1 MTKPVRTARLV
12 PIEHDTP
19 LEQAERIRRADDPH
33 EYRRSILSE
42 DEFMNI
48 AMPERVH
55 VVKGLIV
62 EKTITIVNGFRGGGK
77 SWFVDVL
84 SNEISWGG
92 QIGPWKVEK
101 PLNCLKIDGEMPLSL
116 LQERMRKMNAG
127 RDVEEKPA
135 KWYIY
140 PESYAYRIGL
150 NRANLLEA
158 VWRSRIQ
165 DEIERLDIGLL
176 VLDNLSSLCP
186 GIDEN
191 DKTPFDAVN
200 RWLLEL
206 RFNGV
211 TIIMTHHTGKSGE
224 QRGTSAH
231 EDHVDTALVLEKP
244 PGYIYDDGCKFVCTP
259 TKDRDFI
266 MHGESVTLQLTDD
279 PDTGRS
285 EFATV
290 ITKGGRGQAV
300 LLGPTLTRSD
310 ARDLGIS
317 DRTLYR
323 IRKQAEEEGVD
334 PHVII
339 NRRLNQGVDT
349 GEKQ

>member
-1 MTKPVRTARLV
+1 MVKTVRLV
-12 PIEHDTP
+12 PIKHDTP
-19 LEQAERIRRADDPH
+19 LEQAERIRRADDPND
-33 EYRRSILSE
+33 YSRSILSE

-48 AMPERVH
+48 SMPERVH
-55 VVKGLIV
+55 VVRNLIV
-62 EKTITIVNGFRGGGK
+62 EKTITIVNGYRGGGK

-92 QIGPWKVEK
+92 QVGPWKVEK
-101 PLNCLKIDGEMPLSL
+101 PLNCLKVDGEMPLSL
-116 LQERMRKMNAG
+116 LQERMRKMNSG
-127 RDVEEKPA
+127 RNVEDKPA

-150 NRANLLEA
+150 NRANLLEP
-158 VWRSRIQ
+158 VWRERIS
-165 DEIERLDIGLL
+165 DEIDRMDIGLL

-231 EDHVDTALVLEKP
+231 EDHVDTALVLDKP
-244 PGYIYDDGCKFVCTP
+244 PGYVYDDGCKFICIP

-266 MHGESVTLQLTDD
+266 MQGESVTLQLIDNEE
-279 PDTGRS
+279 TGRS

-290 ITKGGRGQAV
+290 VTKGGRGQSV
-300 LLGPTLTRSD
+300 MLSPEVTRKE
-310 ARDLGIS
+310 ARELGIS

-323 IRKQAEEEGVD
+323 IRKEAGEKGVD
-334 PHVII
+334 PRILIGKRV
-339 NRRLNQGVDT
+339 REGM
-349 GEKQ
+349 EE